1 MLSTPEYTVFTG
13 CKIHTLSEACPEAE
27 AICVAQGRIACLG
40 KRDEV
45 LAFARQGRHEI
56 VDLGGGVLYPGF
68 IDTHSHLSLYAAW
81 IQYTHCGAQ
90 CGSVQAVLEGL
101 RAQAA
106 RDPHAAWILGYGYD
120 DTGIADKRHLN
131 RHDLDAVCAD
141 RPVIVQHISAHFCY
155 VNSLALRQLGID
167 ASTRIAGGTV
177 HLGADGQPDGLL
189 AENAAFVAMAAL
201 PAPTVGEQCAN
212 MQQALHEYAR
222 QGITTFQ
229 DGGIGI
235 SGEGSS
241 TTMLQ
246 AYAHLART
254 DTLPIRA
261 YLHLAEGLLD
271 RLRPLGLWGLHTD
284 YLTLGG
290 LKCFI
295 DGSIQGFTAALKQ
308 PYHSR
313 PDWKG
318 EILMPV
324 QDIEELIY
332 KHHSNG
338 EQIAIHCNG
347 DAAIEL
353 ALQAFAKARSACA
366 EQAVSE
372 QAAPLRHMIIH
383 AQTASD
389 AHLEQMRDLDIIPSF
404 FSRHIEVWGDRHHDI
419 FLGPERA
426 ARLNPAGSCE
436 RLGMPFT
443 LHVDTPVLP
452 VTVLQSMHA
461 AVNRISDG
469 GRLLGAEQRI
479 SPRAALQAYTTYAAL
494 CCDGEKDRG
503 CLEPG
508 RWADFV
514 LLSDDILDIAPE
526 NINQVQ
532 VRQTICGGRTV
543 YAA

>member
-1 MLSTPEYTVFTG
+1 MLYTPHYHVFTG
-13 CKIHTLSEACPEAE
+13 CKIYTMSDACPEAE
-27 AICVAQGRIACLG
+27 AICVEQGRIACLG
-40 KRDEV
+40 SREEV
-45 LAFARQGRHEI
+45 IAFARQGSYELT
-56 VDLGGGVLYPGF
+56 DFGGGVLYPGF

-81 IQYTHCGAQ
+81 IQYTHCGTQLGAIQ
-90 CGSVQAVLEGL
+90 TVLERL
-101 RAQAA
+101 REQAS
-106 RDPHAAWILGYGYD
+106 RDPAAEWILGYGYD
-120 DTGIADKRHLN
+120 DTGISDKRHLN

-141 RPVIVQHISAHFCY
+141 RPVLVQHISSHFCY
-155 VNSLALRQLGID
+155 VNSLGLQKLGMKAD
-167 ASTRIAGGTV
+167 TQIAGGTV

-189 AENAAFVAMAAL
+189 AENAAFVGMAAL
-201 PAPTVGEQCAN
+201 PTPTLVRQCAN
-212 MQQALHEYAR
+212 MEQALQEYAR

-235 SGEGSS
+235 SGAENSA
-241 TTMLQ
+241 TVLQ
-246 AYAHLART
+246 AYAHLARAGK
-254 DTLPIRA
+254 LPIRA
-261 YLHLAEGLLD
+261 YLHLMEGMLD
-271 RLRPLGLWGLHTD
+271 KVRPLGLWGLQTD
-284 YLTLGG
+284 YLALGG

-318 EILMPV
+318 EILMPT
-324 QDIEELIY
+324 QAIDDLIRT
-332 KHHSNG
+332 HHCNG

-353 ALQAFAKARSACA
+353 ALQAFAKALSACPNPA
-366 EQAVSE
+366 PY
-372 QAAPLRHMIIH
+372 PLRHMIIH

-389 AHLEQMRDLDIIPSF
+389 AHLEQMQRLGIIPSF

-426 ARLNPAGSCE
+426 ARLNPAGTCE
-436 RLGMPFT
+436 RLGMPFS

-461 AVNRISDG
+461 AVNRISAE

-479 SPRAALQAYTTYAAL
+479 SPRAALQAYTTHAAL
-494 CCDGEKDRG
+494 CCAGEQDRG

-514 LLSDDILDIAPE
+514 LLSDDILGVAPE
-526 NINQVQ
+526 NINKLQ
-532 VRQTICGGRTV
+532 VRKTICGGRVV
-543 YAA
+543 YEA